1 MLLQL
6 LCKKTLIKIHI
17 SKLRKQGCN
26 MSIQISKEQAHEIA
40 LAIADDIDKYINEHI
55 EQYYAFLEI
64 DDKEGDDA

>member
-1 MLLQL
+1 
-6 LCKKTLIKIHI
+6 
-17 SKLRKQGCN
+17 